1 MHAAAS
7 AALDAP
13 CGSIGKIIMKT
24 MKITKEFWLLAG
36 IMAVAIFTRTYN
48 LAAVPPGLWPDE
60 ALNGVQAI
68 QEPLKIFYPENQG
81 REGLI
86 MALDKLSFDALGVSM
101 FAFRLV
107 PAIIGI
113 LTVLGVY
120 LLALELFKPAFAKA
134 MAGKE
139 KTLALLA
146 AFFVATSFW
155 HINFSRINF
164 RAIMLP
170 MVLVYSFYF
179 LFLGMRK
186 KSWWP
191 FVASGLVFGT
201 GFYTYTSFRL
211 APVILF
217 TVLFFWWLASK
228 KENGQKK
235 FFGHSLLMLLA
246 TFFTALPIGLYF
258 LMGHMQDFF
267 GRVGGISVFSQ
278 PNPLLA
284 FLESLGLH
292 LAMFNIYG
300 DPNMRHNY
308 SGDPQLFWPVGI
320 LFLVG
325 FFLMLKRG
333 IFNFKQKNWK
343 EFLPYITLFIWF
355 FVMLLPG
362 ALTYEG
368 MPHALRVI
376 GVIPAAYIL
385 AALGGVYLYGKLK
398 IAIKNKAVLAS
409 IVVIFLVFSGIMPVC
424 RYFCQ
429 WARNPETANAF
440 SKDLVAMG
448 NFLKTSPDTY
458 EKYVIMYGG
467 DLPVQTVKLIALEN
481 KNNKSI
487 KYLWASDI
495 DSINPL
501 GPAFVLFMEN
511 NAADLQKLENK
522 YPNADLKPWIPEA
535 PSKLWVYFINQ
546 P

>member
-1 MHAAAS
+1 
-7 AALDAP
+7 
-13 CGSIGKIIMKT
+13 MKFNLFSKT
-24 MKITKEFWLLAG
+24 TLFLIA
-36 IMAVAIFTRTYN
+36 IMAVAIFTRVYK
-48 LAAVPPGLWPDE
+48 LDSIPPGLWPDE

-86 MALDKLSFDALGVSM
+86 MALDKFSFNTLGVSM
-101 FAFRLV
+101 FAFRIV

-120 LLALELFKPAFAKA
+120 LLALELFRKKP
-134 MAGKE
+134 
-139 KTLALLA
+139 LALLA

-170 MVLVYSFYF
+170 LVLCYSFYF

-186 KSWWP
+186 KNWWS
-191 FVASGLVFGT
+191 FVASGLIFGA

-217 TVLFFWWLASK
+217 TVLFFWWRASK

-235 FFGHSLLMLLA
+235 FLGSSLLMLIV

-258 LMGHMQDFF
+258 LFGHMADFF
-267 GRVGGISVFSQ
+267 GRVGGISVFNQ
-278 PNPLLA
+278 PHPLMA
-284 FLESLGLH
+284 FAESLGRH

-320 LFLVG
+320 LFLIG
-325 FFLMLKRG
+325 FFLMCRNG
-333 IFNFKQKNWK
+333 IRNFKQKNWR
-343 EFLPYITLFIWF
+343 EFFPYIASFTWF
-355 FVMLLPG
+355 WVMIMPG

-376 GVIPAAYIL
+376 GTIPAVYIL
-385 AALGGVYLYGKLK
+385 AALGGICTYDKLK
-398 IAIKNKAVLAS
+398 IVIKNKTVLALLL
-409 IVVIFLVFSGIMPVC
+409 IIFLAISGIAPVY
-424 RYFCQ
+424 RYFFQ
-429 WARNPETANAF
+429 WANNPETANAF

-448 NFLKTSPDTY
+448 TFLKDSPSVYT
-458 EKYVIMYGG
+458 KYVIMYGG
-467 DLPVQTVKLIALEN
+467 DLPVQTVKLIAYEN
-481 KNNKSI
+481 KNNGNI
-487 KYLWASDI
+487 KYIWANSI
-495 DSINPL
+495 DSITPT

-511 NAADLQKLENK
+511 NESDLNR
-522 YPNADLKPWIPEA
+522 LKDRFPGGNLATKTNSHI
-535 PSKLWVYFINQ
+535 WVYYLEPQLLDTPAANK
-546 P
+546 